1 MTTSIDGL
9 ISGMN
14 TSQVISQLMQVEA
27 QQQTGLKQKVQ
38 DQKTVIQSLQSVNS
52 KVSALKTAADKLI
65 LPMTW
70 QAAKAASTS
79 DAVTATAKTGAPT
92 GSWTFNVNALATAQ
106 SSTAVVPS
114 SGSIMTDP
122 AAGVQITIGGVANQI
137 DVTEVVRDCPWQ
149 VETMSV
155 GELLRSQRRWGRTRV
170 RKFLTSLALNENREL
185 GRLTDRQ
192 RNVLAAELTAKTV
205 RRR

>member
-1 MTTSIDGL
+1 
-9 ISGMN
+9 
-14 TSQVISQLMQVEA
+14 MQ
-27 QQQTGLKQKVQ
+27 
-38 DQKTVIQSLQSVNS
+38 
-52 KVSALKTAADKLI
+52 
-65 LPMTW
+65 
-70 QAAKAASTS
+70 
-79 DAVTATAKTGAPT
+79 
-92 GSWTFNVNALATAQ
+92 ALAHANRVRLARA
-106 SSTAVVPS
+106 SLKRA
-114 SGSIMTDP
+114 IL
-122 AAGVQITIGGVANQI
+122 ANQI

-205 RRR
+205 HRR